1 MIEFYKLGSY
11 GGFKLNKFTFYLSG
25 TILYILVLLFLL
37 GYVDP
42 NIILLGLPIIFFVF
56 IAEIFRKESNSVGNI
71 SFSIFG
77 FIYIVSPLAL
87 INFLFYPGLEYDTHY
102 TYFLLGFFIL
112 IWLHDIFAYLTGIL
126 IGKHKLL
133 ERISPKKTWEG
144 SIGGAFF
151 TVVGAYFLSILFH
164 EMNLL
169 EWIGLAIIIIIFG
182 TFGDLFESMLKR
194 KLEMKDSG
202 NIMPGHGGI
211 LDRLD
216 SILIA
221 TPFVFIYFVL
231 VIN

>member
-1 MIEFYKLGSY
+1 
-11 GGFKLNKFTFYLSG
+11 
-25 TILYILVLLFLL
+25 
-37 GYVDP
+37 
-42 NIILLGLPIIFFVF
+42 LPVVFFVF
-56 IAEIFRKESNSVGNI
+56 IAEIFRKESNSFGNI
-71 SFSIFG
+71 SFTIFG
-77 FIYIVSPLAL
+77 FIYIVTPLCL
-87 INFLFYPGLEYDTHY
+87 INFLFYPGLEYSIHN

-126 IGKHKLL
+126 LGKHKLL

-151 TVVGAYFLSILFH
+151 TIVGAYFLSIIVND
-164 EMNLL
+164 MNLV

-202 NIMPGHGGI
+202 SIMPGHGGI

-216 SILIA
+216 SILLA
-221 TPFVFIYFVL
+221 TPFVFLYFVL